1 MGIAVITIYCN
12 ESFRIQ
18 KWIQYY
24 ELYKDEIAMHIV
36 VDNHSTENEIKRLI
50 EAFSDSDIIRLKE
63 NGGVTAAYNAGIK
76 YAMEDPSIDAVAFIG
91 NDIKLEKG
99 GLTKLYEFLM
109 KDESLGEVSP
119 VLLKKDSLIVEDN
132 GDYFTKNLV
141 MNEFDLGEEYSSN
154 LRNHKSDGLPGAMNM
169 AKMQMYKKV
178 GLLDETLFM
187 YSDEVDIGIRAQRA
201 GYVFSS
207 CAEVKAWHQHE
218 NPNKKATRDPWA
230 NYLVIRNKV
239 YLAKKHFG
247 LRRMIYVFSCHVIYS
262 LLIIGAGII
271 KRDKEKRKKGRW
283 QIIGAVNGLR
293 GNMNHNRYSQPM

>member
-119 VLLKKDSLIVEDN
+119 VLLKIDSFILEDN
-132 GDYFTKNLV
+132 
-141 MNEFDLGEEYSSN
+141 
-154 LRNHKSDGLPGAMNM
+154 
-169 AKMQMYKKV
+169 
-178 GLLDETLFM
+178 
-187 YSDEVDIGIRAQRA
+187 
-201 GYVFSS
+201 
-207 CAEVKAWHQHE
+207 
-218 NPNKKATRDPWA
+218 
-230 NYLVIRNKV
+230 
-239 YLAKKHFG
+239 
-247 LRRMIYVFSCHVIYS
+247 
-262 LLIIGAGII
+262 
-271 KRDKEKRKKGRW
+271 
-283 QIIGAVNGLR
+283 
-293 GNMNHNRYSQPM
+293 